1 MQKSKSRKVCDDAE
15 EEKEQEPSDML
26 SVAEKRRILC
36 QIARAN
42 LTEFMDDAGNFNA
55 YQARRHLPGC
65 AIQEYTVEE
74 TIRIDGDRR
83 EVLKRKV
90 KVKLVDRVKAIK
102 LDSALAGHRTAPT
115 QKTDKEF
122 EDMEKDWRLCQDE
135 MFQQSDHIQ
144 ELQKNI
150 VDLKDEL
157 FSLRH
162 PPAPPKAA

>member
-1 MQKSKSRKVCDDAE
+1 MQKSKTPKSRSSAEDE
-15 EEKEQEPSDML
+15 EEECPSDML

-74 TIRIDGDRR
+74 TIRVDGDRR

-102 LDSALAGHRTAPT
+102 LDSTLAGHRTAPT
-115 QKTDKEF
+115 QKTDQEF
-122 EDMEKDWRLCQDE
+122 KQMEKNWRRH
-135 MFQQSDHIQ
+135 QQLSMDRGAEIR
-144 ELQKNI
+144 K
-150 VDLKDEL
+150 
-157 FSLRH
+157 
-162 PPAPPKAA
+162 